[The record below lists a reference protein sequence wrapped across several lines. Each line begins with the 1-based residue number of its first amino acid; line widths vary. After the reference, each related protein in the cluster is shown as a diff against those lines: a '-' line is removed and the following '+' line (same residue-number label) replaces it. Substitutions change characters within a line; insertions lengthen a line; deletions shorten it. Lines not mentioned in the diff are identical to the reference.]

1 MRQDA
6 GPERVMVAQTG
17 TMQAV
22 PEYQQRGNGKDSP
35 GECGLD
41 ARRRTAFEHLWTK
54 ERPRIWRLTARIGG
68 SPDAA
73 DDLTQEVCLRALA
86 AYGGFRGASSEAT
99 WLYRIA
105 VNTAIR
111 WRQQQSRHTLG
122 RNSLDTVP
130 EIAGPLETSP
140 ERQAIRADDHARMH
154 RALDTL
160 PEDLRTPLLLHAWEG
175 MKYREIAA
183 LLEIP
188 VGTVMS
194 RLNAARTRLRRDLA
208 TEGDGDAL

>member
-1 MRQDA
+1 MAARTGMMR
-6 GPERVMVAQTG
+6 
-17 TMQAV
+17 AV
-22 PEYQQRGNGKDSP
+22 PEYEQRGEERKA
-35 GECGLD
+35 D
-41 ARRRTAFEHLWTK
+41 ACRRAAFERLWTR
-54 ERPRIWRLTARIGG
+54 ERPRVWRLTARICGCA
-68 SPDAA
+68 DAA
-73 DDLTQEVCLRALA
+73 DDLTQEVGLRALS

-111 WRQQQSRHTLG
+111 WRQQQARHTQG
-122 RNSLDTVP
+122 RNSLDAVP
-130 EIAGPLETSP
+130 EIAGPPEASP

-154 RALDTL
+154 GALDTL
-160 PEDLRTPLLLHAWEG
+160 PEDLRTLLLLHAWEG

-194 RLNAARTRLRRDLA
+194 RLNAARTRLRRYLD
-208 TEGDGDAL
+208 TEGGGDAL